1 MNGSP
6 RDIDTE
12 EARRQLRSAWLVAL
26 VAGGIL
32 ILGGNVFDW
41 WPWLIAIM
49 ASGVMFLFG
58 LSVRDTEVGSEAKGD
73 SIYYLGLLFT
83 FAALVAALVAFDWE
97 SGAGSTLGVIRNF
110 GIALL
115 TTIVGLAGRVWYAM
129 SGESPGDLE
138 DAVRGDLESAVSE
151 MKGSLDRARDELE
164 IMTGKFEASAQRMAE
179 GGEQISATAASAA
192 EEMEK
197 TADSTARTRET
208 MDGYAEDVA
217 RIARSTAEGMTVF
230 QKAVEA
236 GTQAARGLRR
246 SLERVEADA
255 ASLRDRLVSAD
266 EGAERLGATLTG
278 ARSAMVPIAR
288 GIRESADAA
297 AATASVA
304 GTLRTR
310 IGEAGKSA
318 ARAQDTLGHVA
329 ALATESGHR
338 MRATLDDA
346 AEHAKRGRDLSRQL
360 SRRAERADTALADAH
375 EQAKAAR
382 QGISAAATSAGVLG
396 ERIGADGR
404 ELSAAVASVGRTARD
419 VNANLSGL
427 DNRSGELSEVLAT
440 TRRQAEGLGQAMA
453 DARGELAGGRVRR
466 GLVGRLLG
474 FRRRGAGLG
483 KAQ

>member
-6 RDIDTE
+6 REIDTG
-12 EARRQLRSAWLVAL
+12 EARRQLRNAWLATL
-26 VAGGIL
+26 LGGGGL
-32 ILGGNVFDW
+32 ILFGNVFDW
-41 WPWLIAIM
+41 WPWLIAII
-49 ASGVMFLFG
+49 ASVFMFFFGV
-58 LSVRDTEVGSEAKGD
+58 SVRDTEVGSDAKGD

-83 FAALVAALVAFDWE
+83 FGALVAALVAFDWE
-97 SGAGSTLGVIRNF
+97 SGATSTLGVIRNF

-138 DAVRGDLESAVSE
+138 DAVRGDLESAVSG

-164 IMTGKFEASAQRMAE
+164 AMTIRFEASAERMAD
-179 GGEQISATAASAA
+179 GGEQISVMAASAA
-192 EEMEK
+192 EELEK

-217 RIARSTAEGMTVF
+217 RIARSTTEGMTVF

-236 GTQAARGLRR
+236 GTQAARGLGR

-297 AATASVA
+297 AATGSVA
-304 GTLRTR
+304 ATLRTM
-310 IGEAGKSA
+310 IGEAGESA
-318 ARAQDTLGHVA
+318 VRAKDTLGHVA
-329 ALATESGHR
+329 VLATESGDS

-346 AEHAKRGRDLSRQL
+346 AEHAERGRDLSRQL
-360 SRRAERADTALADAH
+360 ARRAERADKALADVH
-375 EQAKAAR
+375 EEAEAAR
-382 QGISAAATSAGVLG
+382 QGISAAATSADVLG

-404 ELSAAVASVGRTARD
+404 EFSAAVASVGRTARD

-427 DNRSGELSEVLAT
+427 DNSSGELSEVLAT

-453 DARGELAGGRVRR
+453 DAREELAGGRVRR
-466 GLVGRLLG
+466 GLFGRLWG